1 MGNKN
6 LKPETI
12 KLKADYDK
20 IAPDGSEIRL
30 LPKMNRGSLCHCTLP
45 VGRTSF
51 AVKHKTIE
59 EIWYILDGNGQIWR
73 KNGDEETITDL
84 KEGVSITIPTGTRFQ
99 FKNVGESPLK
109 IIITTMPPWPGDD
122 EAIRVEGHWNV

>member
-1 MGNKN
+1 M
-6 LKPETI
+6 
-12 KLKADYDK
+12 
-20 IAPDGSEIRL
+20 
-30 LPKMNRGSLCHCTLP
+30 
-45 VGRTSF
+45 TSR

-84 KEGVSITIPTGTRFQ
+84 KEGVSITIPTGTSFQ

-109 IIITTMPPWPGDD
+109 IIISTMPPWPGDD
-122 EAIRVEGHWNV
+122 EAIPVEGHWKV